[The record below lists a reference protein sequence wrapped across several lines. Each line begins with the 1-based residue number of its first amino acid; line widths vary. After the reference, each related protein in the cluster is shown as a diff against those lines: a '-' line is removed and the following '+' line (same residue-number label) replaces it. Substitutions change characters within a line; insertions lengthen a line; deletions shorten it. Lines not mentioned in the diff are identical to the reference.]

1 MHKWMNPFRKQNPLV
16 LRQILENQ
24 AFFVGSRMGLWKCS
38 IERSRSKWHSR
49 NLGILRWRHHQC
61 EVQFAFKDASDRLH
75 CELSH

>member
-38 IERSRSKWHSR
+38 IERSRSKWHSVIWASCGGAITSAR
-49 NLGILRWRHHQC
+49 FSSPSRTLRIDSI
-61 EVQFAFKDASDRLH
+61 AN
-75 CELSH
+75 